1 MPSPKPL
8 PSNLKQL
15 EQQAKFKQFYKQH
28 TAEQL
33 EEKLIEAGIE
43 YGQDETKAALTWRVM
58 DANGVSFDPQAQTGD
73 TSHANNDVPTAPT
86 PQADDSK
93 AGNNTDDSEQP
104 STGTEQDAAP
114 TVDNDNV
121 DKKAADH
128 VEANPSVSTNGDSVS
143 TGNGSTT
150 EQPAADT
157 NKPADDTKT
166 DTKPQ
171 ANKPAPQK
179 PVKAEREHVEV
190 TNNGSFAFFETAT
203 ATLVR
208 AKETVKVYTTPT
220 IDKARIMRNVDQY
233 NYTRGNKLSVSE

>member
-58 DANGVSFDPQAQTGD
+58 DANSVSFDPQAQTET
-73 TSHANNDVPTAPT
+73 TSHANNDVPAEQT

-93 AGNNTDDSEQP
+93 IGDNTNDSEQP

-143 TGNGSTT
+143 TGNGSAKD
-150 EQPAADT
+150 QPAADT
-157 NKPADDTKT
+157 KPDTNKSTT
-166 DTKPQ
+166 
-171 ANKPAPQK
+171 KPAPQA

-220 IDKARIMRNVDQY
+220 IDKARIMRNIEQY
-233 NYTRGNKLSVSE
+233 NYTRGDKLSVSK

>member
-58 DANGVSFDPQAQTGD
+58 DANSVSFDPQAQTET

-143 TGNGSTT
+143 TGNGSAKD
-150 EQPAADT
+150 QPAADT
-157 NKPADDTKT
+157 KPDTNKSTT
-166 DTKPQ
+166 
-171 ANKPAPQK
+171 KPAPQA

-220 IDKARIMRNVDQY
+220 IDKARIMRNIEQY
-233 NYTRGNKLSVSE
+233 NYTRGDKLSVSK

>member
-58 DANGVSFDPQAQTGD
+58 DANSVSFDLQAQTET

-93 AGNNTDDSEQP
+93 AGNNTDDSVK
-104 STGTEQDAAP
+104 TESG
-114 TVDNDNV
+114 
-121 DKKAADH
+121 DH
-128 VEANPSVSTNGDSVS
+128 VETNPSVSVNGDSVS
-143 TGNGSTT
+143 TNDGGAK
-150 EQPAADT
+150 EQPNADT

-220 IDKARIMRNVDQY
+220 IDKAHIMRNVDQY

>member
-58 DANGVSFDPQAQTGD
+58 DANSVSFDPQAQTET

-104 STGTEQDAAP
+104 STGTEPDAAP

-143 TGNGSTT
+143 TGNGSAKD
-150 EQPAADT
+150 QPAADT
-157 NKPADDTKT
+157 KPDTNKSTT
-166 DTKPQ
+166 
-171 ANKPAPQK
+171 KPAPQA

-220 IDKARIMRNVDQY
+220 IDKARIMRNIEQY
-233 NYTRGNKLSVSE
+233 NYTRGDKLSVSK

>member
-58 DANGVSFDPQAQTGD
+58 DANSVSFDPQAQTET

-93 AGNNTDDSEQP
+93 IGDNTNDSEQP

-121 DKKAADH
+121 AKKAADH

-143 TGNGSTT
+143 TGNGSAKD
-150 EQPAADT
+150 QPAADT
-157 NKPADDTKT
+157 KPDTNKSTT
-166 DTKPQ
+166 
-171 ANKPAPQK
+171 KPAPQA

-220 IDKARIMRNVDQY
+220 IDKARIMRNIEQY
-233 NYTRGNKLSVSE
+233 NYTRGDKLSVSK

>member
-15 EQQAKFKQFYKQH
+15 EQQARFKQFYKQH

-58 DANGVSFDPQAQTGD
+58 DANSVSFDPQAQTET

-93 AGNNTDDSEQP
+93 IGDNANDSEQP

-121 DKKAADH
+121 AKKAADH

-157 NKPADDTKT
+157 KPDTNKPST
-166 DTKPQ
+166 
-171 ANKPAPQK
+171 KPAPQA

-220 IDKARIMRNVDQY
+220 IDKERIMRNIEQY
-233 NYTRGNKLSVSE
+233 NYTRGDKLSVSK

>member
-58 DANGVSFDPQAQTGD
+58 DANSVSFDPQAQTET

-93 AGNNTDDSEQP
+93 IGDNANDSEQP

-157 NKPADDTKT
+157 KPDTNKPST
-166 DTKPQ
+166 
-171 ANKPAPQK
+171 KPAPQA

-220 IDKARIMRNVDQY
+220 IDKERIMRNIEQY
-233 NYTRGNKLSVSE
+233 NYTRGDKLSVSK

>member
-15 EQQAKFKQFYKQH
+15 EQQTKFKQFYKQH

-58 DANGVSFDPQAQTGD
+58 DANSVSFDPQAQTET

-93 AGNNTDDSEQP
+93 IGDNTNDSEQP

-143 TGNGSTT
+143 TGNGSAKD
-150 EQPAADT
+150 QPAADT
-157 NKPADDTKT
+157 KPDTNKSTT
-166 DTKPQ
+166 
-171 ANKPAPQK
+171 KPAPQA

-220 IDKARIMRNVDQY
+220 IDKARIMRNIEQY
-233 NYTRGNKLSVSE
+233 NYTRGDKLSVSE

>member
-58 DANGVSFDPQAQTGD
+58 DANGISFDPQAQTGD

-93 AGNNTDDSEQP
+93 IGDNANDSEQP
-104 STGTEQDAAP
+104 STGNEQDAAP

-143 TGNGSTT
+143 AGNGSTT

-157 NKPADDTKT
+157 KPDTNKPS
-166 DTKPQ
+166 TKPST
-171 ANKPAPQK
+171 KPAPQA
-179 PVKAEREHVEV
+179 PVKAEREYVEV

-220 IDKARIMRNVDQY
+220 IDKARIMRNIEQY
-233 NYTRGNKLSVSE
+233 NYTRGDKLSVSNK

>member
-58 DANGVSFDPQAQTGD
+58 DANGISFDPQAQTGD

-93 AGNNTDDSEQP
+93 IGDNANDSEQP

-143 TGNGSTT
+143 TGNSSTT

-157 NKPADDTKT
+157 
-166 DTKPQ
+166 
-171 ANKPAPQK
+171 KPAPQA

-220 IDKARIMRNVDQY
+220 IDKARIMRNIEQY
-233 NYTRGNKLSVSE
+233 NYTRGDKLSVSK

>member
-58 DANGVSFDPQAQTGD
+58 DANGISFDPQAQTGD
-73 TSHANNDVPTAPT
+73 TSYANNDVPTAPT

-93 AGNNTDDSEQP
+93 IGDNANDSEQP

-121 DKKAADH
+121 AKKAADH

-150 EQPAADT
+150 EPPAADNKPDT
-157 NKPADDTKT
+157 NKPST
-166 DTKPQ
+166 
-171 ANKPAPQK
+171 KPAPQA

-220 IDKARIMRNVDQY
+220 IDKARIMRNIEQY
-233 NYTRGNKLSVSE
+233 NYTRGDKLSVSE